1 MSILEPGRIRMLGY
15 LTAADN
21 EKMFVALQMMLKSNG
36 KDQLIKTLFET
47 AYVLL
52 AKSTYL
58 DRSNVEVTSYME
70 TIVRELKNNDQG
82 IILEARKF
90 FDSVDAIDFVEEC
103 DKLLNHKQ
111 DKSSSF
117 FINLVKSKN

>member
-111 DKSSSF
+111 DKSSQDETS
-117 FINLVKSKN
+117 